1 MHPRAEAMRSY
12 LEMFPEDRPK
22 IEGERRIL
30 LVTVPSIVKVGEEFD
45 LRLTMMDL
53 SGMPDEGYEGLIT
66 LTPSEESLEVPDK
79 VELKP
84 RDRGRLTVRGLRAT
98 HPGAYVIQAEVDGS
112 PSPGPSSNPLLA
124 RESPRRRLY
133 WGDIHV
139 HSVYSNCH
147 ADYAKHPEFA
157 YWYAREVAHLDF
169 CAVTDHVRGLTPSR
183 WADLKRLADK
193 YYTPGRFVTFLGFES
208 SHAKEFGGDI
218 NVYYES
224 TDGDYFWLERE
235 DMKGTTPKVPL
246 STLYAWLEHQ
256 GMPFIVVPHHTPR
269 AGKYRDFDLPYYA
282 GKDEPVL
289 EVFSMWGSSEA
300 RNDGLYL
307 KGGKATARAYLEDA
321 LALGYRYGVIGSSDT
336 HHTLPGSPVSSLPRP
351 YHHPPNKLTNQ
362 GLAAVYGP
370 SLTRRDLFA
379 SLRLRSCYATTST
392 RPIIDFQVNGVPMGS
407 SLVVGEKMLGDREIS
422 LSIYTS
428 IRPGLV
434 EIIRNN
440 QILYSF
446 RLADGVE
453 THYTFTDRDD
463 PRSLWIT
470 GAPMSKRP
478 FFYYYL
484 RVTFLGD
491 HSGIRAWSS
500 PIWVEKG

>member
-1 MHPRAEAMRSY
+1 MKSY
-12 LEMFPEDRPK
+12 LEMFPDDRAK
-22 IEGERRIL
+22 LEGERRIL

-53 SGMPDEGYEGLIT
+53 SGMPDERYEGLIA
-66 LTPSEESLEVPDK
+66 LTPSEDGLEVPDK
-79 VELKP
+79 VEFKAK
-84 RDRGRLTVRGLRAT
+84 DKGIVTVHGLRAT
-98 HPGAYVIQAEVDGS
+98 DPGAYAVRADVDGS
-112 PSPGPSSNPLLA
+112 PTTGPSSNPVLA
-124 RESPRRRLY
+124 REFPERRLY

-147 ADYAKHPEFA
+147 ADYAKRPEFA

-169 CAVTDHVRGLTPSR
+169 CAVTDHLRGLTPTR
-183 WADLKRLADK
+183 WADLQRLADK
-193 YYTPGRFVTFLGFES
+193 YYAPGEFATFLGFES
-208 SHAKEFGGDI
+208 SHSKECGGDI
-218 NVYYES
+218 NVYYNS
-224 TDGDYFWLERE
+224 TEGQYFWLDRD
-235 DMKGTTPKVPL
+235 DMKGTTPRVPL
-246 STLYAWLEHQ
+246 QALYAWLEDQ
-256 GMPFIVVPHHTPR
+256 GIPFIVVPHHTPR

-282 GKDEPVL
+282 GENEPVL

-300 RNDGLYL
+300 NDDGLYL

-351 YHHPPNKLTNQ
+351 YHYPPNKLTNQ
-362 GLAAVYGP
+362 GLAAVYAP

-392 RPIIDFQVNGVPMGS
+392 RPIIDFRVDGVAMGR
-407 SLVVGEKMLGDREIS
+407 SLVVEEKMLGDRELELLIC
-422 LSIYTS
+422 TS
-428 IRPGLV
+428 VRPGLV
-434 EIIRNN
+434 EILRNN
-440 QILYSF
+440 QVIRSF
-446 RLADGVE
+446 RLVDQLQ
-453 THYTFTDRDD
+453 TQCTFTDRDD
-463 PRSLWIT
+463 PRSLWIE

-491 HSGIRAWSS
+491 YSGIRAWSS
-500 PIWVEKG
+500 PIWIERR